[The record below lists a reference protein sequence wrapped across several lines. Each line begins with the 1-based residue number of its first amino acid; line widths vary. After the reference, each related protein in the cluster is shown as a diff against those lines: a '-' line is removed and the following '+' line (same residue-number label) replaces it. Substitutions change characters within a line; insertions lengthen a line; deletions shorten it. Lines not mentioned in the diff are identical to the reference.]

1 MGMRIELCGCG
12 KKNQEEEDTQIKQ
25 DSKSSQSTPLTNI
38 ETPSSTP
45 INTQNSP
52 KPNIDDLILID
63 KSILI
68 GKGKG
73 DIKEKYDIGK
83 KLGGGT
89 IGQDYLCINKKT
101 NEKVAVKVLK
111 KKKKNSKINKEILN
125 EIELLKVLDHRNIIN
140 IFEFYEGNYNIYIVT
155 QYCKSGN
162 LFQYVRKTNNYIS
175 ESQVSVILFQIL
187 SAINYCHQQK
197 IIHRDIKPENIM
209 LDDNSKCGYPFVR
222 IIDFGT
228 AKYLENEYENEL
240 IGTPYYINHE
250 VIKKRYDSK
259 CDIWSIGILLY
270 FLISKKRPFDGKK
283 LEEIFDAINNKN
295 VNFTIKP
302 FDTSSEELKDLIL
315 KLLKKNP
322 NEKLTTQEA

>member
-1 MGMRIELCGCG
+1 MGMGLELCGCG

-89 IGQDYLCINKKT
+89 FGQVYLCINKKT
-101 NEKVAVKVLK
+101 NEKVAVKVLTK
-111 KKKKNSKINKEILN
+111 NKKNSKINKEILN

-162 LFQYVRKTNNYIS
+162 LFQYVRKTNNHVLYR
-175 ESQVSVILFQIL
+175 V
-187 SAINYCHQQK
+187 
-197 IIHRDIKPENIM
+197 
-209 LDDNSKCGYPFVR
+209 
-222 IIDFGT
+222 
-228 AKYLENEYENEL
+228 
-240 IGTPYYINHE
+240 TPYYSGNNLLLSHIQIEAMSFEDKGQGICFNVKLDNIQPGIYIN
-250 VIKKRYDSK
+250 YA
-259 CDIWSIGILLY
+259 
-270 FLISKKRPFDGKK
+270 DG
-283 LEEIFDAINNKN
+283 NSH
-295 VNFTIKP
+295 V
-302 FDTSSEELKDLIL
+302 ELSNDKI
-315 KLLKKNP
+315 
-322 NEKLTTQEA
+322 

>member
-1 MGMRIELCGCG
+1 MGMGLELCGCG

-89 IGQDYLCINKKT
+89 FGQVYLCINKKT
-101 NEKVAVKVLK
+101 NEKVAVKVLTK
-111 KKKKNSKINKEILN
+111 NKKNSKINKEILN

-140 IFEFYEGNYNIYIVT
+140 IF
-155 QYCKSGN
+155 
-162 LFQYVRKTNNYIS
+162 
-175 ESQVSVILFQIL
+175 
-187 SAINYCHQQK
+187 
-197 IIHRDIKPENIM
+197 
-209 LDDNSKCGYPFVR
+209 
-222 IIDFGT
+222 
-228 AKYLENEYENEL
+228 
-240 IGTPYYINHE
+240 
-250 VIKKRYDSK
+250 
-259 CDIWSIGILLY
+259 
-270 FLISKKRPFDGKK
+270 
-283 LEEIFDAINNKN
+283 
-295 VNFTIKP
+295 
-302 FDTSSEELKDLIL
+302 
-315 KLLKKNP
+315 
-322 NEKLTTQEA
+322 